1 MWYRSSNKNRGFIH
15 QIANKESHTQFYT
28 AMCKESAKGQRP
40 STSTT
45 GNDHHEARSHQHQNS
60 EDGDAVLPNPSAR
73 YWMPKFCASGEN
85 LTEWLIKNRE
95 DRALHVSLYPLA
107 IVVQH
112 QRKCSI
118 RTFNITCL
126 TVTLPLNV
134 SLDLGSRVGRYTT

>member
-1 MWYRSSNKNRGFIH
+1 
-15 QIANKESHTQFYT
+15 
-28 AMCKESAKGQRP
+28 
-40 STSTT
+40 
-45 GNDHHEARSHQHQNS
+45 
-60 EDGDAVLPNPSAR
+60 
-73 YWMPKFCASGEN
+73 MPKFCASGEN